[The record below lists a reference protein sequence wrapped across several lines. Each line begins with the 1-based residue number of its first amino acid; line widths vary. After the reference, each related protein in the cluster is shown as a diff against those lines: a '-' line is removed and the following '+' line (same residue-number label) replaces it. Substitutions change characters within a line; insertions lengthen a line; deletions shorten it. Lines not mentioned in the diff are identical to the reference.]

1 MSPRVLIENVKHKL
15 FLEAFRKFLQAER
28 AEVNLLFL
36 FDKSNNEI
44 RYHKFIRDGAPQG
57 ISLPDSIKK
66 PLAALAAQKKWSA
79 MGPGLREARKVIAAH
94 TNDGSLPRFLASPA
108 GRLPG
113 FLLATGVDGA
123 KARTMEALLR
133 VFQTGRT
140 PHDQQEAYA
149 AMLKLT
155 NKALLNP
162 ALRQLGLEP
171 PPPVLRG
178 RGDPSKALKLLGIN
192 GSQSAQMARLIA
204 DYAQA
209 RSKAHRASVLDQ
221 MEQLARGAVK
231 DDMIVAALKSSHLW
245 VED

>member
-1 MSPRVLIENVKHKL
+1 MPPSVLIENVKHKL
-15 FLEAFRKFLQAER
+15 FLEAFRKFLLAER

-36 FDKSNNEI
+36 FDKSNNEV
-44 RYHKFIRDGAPQG
+44 RYHKFIRDGAPQA
-57 ISLPDSIKK
+57 ISLPDSIRQ
-66 PLAALAAQKKWSA
+66 PLAALAAQKKWGA
-79 MGPGLREARKVIAAH
+79 MGPCLREARKVIAAL
-94 TNDGSLPRFLASPA
+94 TNDDSLPRFLASTA

-133 VFQTGRT
+133 VFQAGRT
-140 PHDQQEAYA
+140 PQDQREAYA

-162 ALRQLGLEP
+162 ALRELGLEP
-171 PPPVLRG
+171 PPPELRP
-178 RGDPSKALKLLGIN
+178 RGDPDKALKLLGVN
-192 GSQSAQMARLIA
+192 GSQSAQMAQLIA
-204 DYAQA
+204 AYAQA
-209 RSKAHRASVLDQ
+209 RSKAHRATVLGQ

-231 DDMIVAALKSSHLW
+231 DDTIVAALKSSHLW